1 MGKIET
7 QVYLSSNQSL
17 VTSTNQEFIDKC
29 ERKLSCEQFAEEY
42 VNGLKLDNT
51 LIRVIKTYN
60 DGDYVC
66 CTNAEDTKDGVFELC
81 PCCDEEVFLKEDF
94 SKQVCPNCGKPIL
107 PCSQCEDEDCGNC
120 PLKMKLYEVTINY
133 SGSITQRVLAKT
145 EEDAYEKVSS
155 IVNEMSNQEF
165 VIELEPQEI
174 DYNVTPID

>member
-1 MGKIET
+1 MEEIKT
-7 QVYLSSNQSL
+7 LVYLSSNQSL

-51 LIRVIKTYN
+51 LVRVIKTYN

-66 CTNAEDTKDGVFELC
+66 CTNAEDVIDGAFELC

-94 SKQVCPNCGKPIL
+94 TEQVCPNCGKPIL
-107 PCSQCEDEDCGNC
+107 PCSQCEDRDCRNC
-120 PLKMKLYEVTINY
+120 PLKMKSYEVTINY
-133 SGSITQRVLAKT
+133 CGSITQRVLAKT

-155 IVNEMSNQEF
+155 MVSEMSNHEF

-174 DYNVTPID
+174 DHNVTPID